1 MKYSISV
8 NDTLF
13 NSKGSDM
20 KYNINPDELTLV
32 VEHHGREITWSV
44 EAYRKKTDLI
54 AEDDGFSYL
63 NAYIAYLSDK
73 RQTVLFEQLVKIHD
87 VFNSLGVPDVKYQKL
102 KEHVVAFVELIDA
115 EHLHEWVTNVST
127 IPIPTSLKGDYSSSD
142 RDRDKTYLR
151 YEYSGLLVLA
161 LVGRFMLGILGEY
174 MKQYS
179 DRVGN
184 EFKEYSAMRLLDD
197 TWLNYYE
204 ATDRLR
210 RYIQASIRQHSLSE
224 SAIIGGLSSF
234 ELSVFFL
241 ANIFIRRL
249 AITPMDASLASGGL
263 MAAVYKGYNTVKN
276 NLSDKFSPLTDKTAM
291 ASDSRQEDG
300 SNWSKLE
307 LYKITQQVGFDDLAI
322 HKYMVND
329 THRLAAQIDGTLPL
343 AQLRECLANT
353 TRRMGRFPLQDHAI
367 ILTQWVLRTHMPCRM
382 IYNLDKPEV
391 MQLMGLA
398 QALLWHWGFHDI
410 ALLVTTEIDRKTLV
424 SGSLSNRPKR
434 QVKTSPMEEFNNVYP
449 YHKLTRTASRDRNPA
464 HAAISTFNE
473 SMLSCWLKNN
483 PPSYMKAYAK
493 EIEVD
498 ERGCLAPEDL
508 ITQLAEML
516 VYIEKRTVNT
526 PN

>member
-1 MKYSISV
+1 M
-8 NDTLF
+8 N
-13 NSKGSDM
+13 
-20 KYNINPDELTLV
+20 YNINPDDLQLIIEHQGQELV
-32 VEHHGREITWSV
+32 WSV

-54 AEDDGFSYL
+54 AEDDGFTYL
-63 NAYIAYLSDK
+63 NSYISSIPARK
-73 RQTVLFEQLVKIHD
+73 QTALFNQLAVIHGN
-87 VFNSLGVPDVKYQKL
+87 FNSLGLPDAKYKRL
-102 KEHVVAFVELIDA
+102 KESVVAFVELIDA
-115 EHLHEWVTNVST
+115 EHLHDWVNNVSR
-127 IPIPTSLKGDYSSSD
+127 IPIPTSLKTDYSASD

-151 YEYSGLLVLA
+151 HEYGGLLVLA
-161 LVGRFMLGILGEY
+161 IVGRFMLGILGEY
-174 MKQYS
+174 MKNYS

-322 HKYMVND
+322 HKYMVNK
-329 THRLAAQIDGTLPL
+329 THDLATQIDPSLPVAML
-343 AQLRECLANT
+343 DECIKNIHKRLTKPA
-353 TRRMGRFPLQDHAI
+353 LQDHAI
-367 ILTQWVLRTHMPCRM
+367 VLTQWVLRTHIPCRM
-382 IYNLDKPEV
+382 VYNLTKPEV
-391 MQLMGLA
+391 MNLMALA
-398 QALLWHWGFHDI
+398 QALLWHWEFYDI
-410 ALLVTTEIDRKTLV
+410 ALLITTEIDRTTLV
-424 SGSLSNRPKR
+424 TCSLSNRPKR
-434 QVKTSPMEEFNNVYP
+434 QVKTSPMEDFNNVYP
-449 YHKLTRTASRDRNPA
+449 YHKLTRTASRDKNPA
-464 HAAISTFNE
+464 HAAISTLNE

-483 PPSYMKAYAK
+483 PASFMKTYAK
-493 EIEVD
+493 QIEVD

-516 VYIEKRTVNT
+516 VHIEKRSTSQQ
-526 PN
+526 